1 MVEELKKILLPSGDS
16 DTREHEFYLKVL
28 GDSHKTAFD
37 QAVNVQGLNGEI
49 ALMRVEIRSLIE
61 SDPDNL
67 KSVQS
72 AVLALER
79 LVRTRYYI
87 GKNDKEGLS
96 DRMNKLLKSIA
107 LPLSVV
113 GSGLKK

>member
-1 MVEELKKILLPSGDS
+1 MVEELKKVLLSSSDS
-16 DTREHEFYLKVL
+16 DNREHEFYLKVL

-37 QAVNVQGLNGEI
+37 QAIEVHGLNGEI

-61 SDPDNL
+61 SDPDNI
-67 KSVQS
+67 KAVQS
-72 AVLALER
+72 GVLALER

-87 GKNDKEGLS
+87 GKNDKEGFTE
-96 DRMNKLLKSIA
+96 RMNKLLKSIA

-113 GSGLKK
+113 GANLKK